1 MIFLPWYYLSGL
13 IFPMNIDLSIAYY
26 RDMFESHPDLDP
38 PVIIDEMIDKLRSIV
53 DNYRPLPSTTS
64 FDYLRFVERKTP
76 LFVTSPTATT
86 TSTTTISNDMDI
98 AGVVEERVDIEGNV
112 EERVVVGGDDY
123 DRNEKVTG
131 WLIEFI
137 KYN

>member
-1 MIFLPWYYLSGL
+1 M
-13 IFPMNIDLSIAYY
+13 
-26 RDMFESHPDLDP
+26 
-38 PVIIDEMIDKLRSIV
+38 
-53 DNYRPLPSTTS
+53 
-64 FDYLRFVERKTP
+64 
-76 LFVTSPTATT
+76 TSPTATT

-112 EERVVVGGDDY
+112 EERVVVGGDDD